1 MSHLHLTCESSARL
15 PTQHGTF
22 RMHVFKEAGNGKE
35 HIALVMGRPDSPAL
49 LRVHSECMTGDVFG
63 STRCD
68 CGPQLDK
75 AMHQISQRGSG
86 VLIYLRQEGRGI
98 GLINKLKAYALQ
110 DTGCDTVEAN
120 FLLGYPPDLRRF
132 DVAASI
138 LKLLGV
144 EEVEIMTNNPE
155 KIAQLEKEGI
165 LILSRHPSQV
175 EVHPENA
182 RYLATK
188 VVKLNHQM
196 DWLLA

>member
-1 MSHLHLTCESSARL
+1 MSHLHLTCEASTRL
-15 PTQHGTF
+15 PTKYGSFQ
-22 RMHVFKEAGNGKE
+22 MHVFTEAEDGKE
-35 HIALVMGRPDSPAL
+35 HIALVMGQPDRPAL

-63 STRCD
+63 SIRCD

-75 AMHQISQRGSG
+75 ALHEISQRGSG
-86 VLIYLRQEGRGI
+86 ILIYLRQEGRGI

-132 DVAASI
+132 EVAAGI

-144 EEVEIMTNNPE
+144 DEVEIMTNNPE
-155 KIAQLEKEGI
+155 KVAQLEQEGI
-165 LILSRHPSQV
+165 LVSSRYPSQV

-188 VVKLNHQM
+188 VMKLNHKM
-196 DWLLA
+196 DWLVA